1 MQRLLQRA
9 SDSRYVLCTIM
20 LLSTFVVW
28 ECPAC
33 LADELSPEMSKWGQ
47 RYAKDILPIIQSRC
61 IDCHSGKD
69 ADGEF
74 DLSRFTSGDVAAKAG
89 DVWERVA
96 RRIRQNEMPPE
107 GSPGLT
113 DPQKGA
119 FYGWLDSRPDQDL
132 CNQLASDE
140 TQAWYRGHV
149 MSRRLTRTEY
159 RNAIRDLV
167 GLELKPDELPPT
179 DGAGGEGF
187 DTVGDSLFTSPI
199 HMEAYLVAA
208 DRIIETALPDKQ
220 EGASTE
226 VVNARA
232 LILSGMDE
240 KHDPKSDAE
249 RREAAQQCIERFARR
264 AWRRPVAE
272 EELERL
278 LTIYDAAFT
287 RGHAFVSALREPL
300 KAVLISPHFLFV
312 VESEPAGGGVQRI
325 TAHQLAT
332 RLALL
337 IWSSIPDQRLLKLA
351 DEEKLF
357 EETTLRQEV
366 RRMLTD
372 PRAVALGENF
382 GLQWLGLREFGNGPR
397 PDEEVFPQ
405 FSDALAADMRKE
417 AILTVANV
425 FREDEPLTRLVD
437 AQYIYANA
445 RLAEYYGLSISDGAG
460 WQRVELPNRQ
470 RGGVMTMASVLTSAS
485 YPRRT
490 SPVLR
495 GRWILE
501 EVLGSRVPPPPPN
514 VPALEESHEEGK
526 NLTLRERLEVHRQKA
541 ECASCHNRMDP
552 LGFGLENFDGIGR
565 WRESDNGQPIDAAGK
580 LPSGDQFSGP
590 EELKTVILKRSGEF
604 QKHFVRKLIG
614 FAYGR
619 KLNKFDNCVVDHCL
633 KTLKENDLK
642 AAVLIE
648 EIALSFPFQHR
659 YFKSDK

>member
-1 MQRLLQRA
+1 MLRLANRA
-9 SDSRYVLCTIM
+9 QDPPIALCCCVLLT
-20 LLSTFVVW
+20 LLVW
-28 ECPAC
+28 GPHRQGQAE
-33 LADELSPEMSKWGQ
+33 DLSPEMSRWGE

-61 IDCHSGKD
+61 IECHTGDD

-74 DLSRFTSGDVAAKAG
+74 DLSRFANGDSAAKAG
-89 DVWERVA
+89 DVWDRVA

-107 GSPGLT
+107 GSPGLD

-119 FYGWLDSRPDQDL
+119 FNGWLDSRPDQDL

-140 TQAWYRGHV
+140 TQSWYRGHV

-159 RNAIRDLV
+159 RNAVRDLV
-167 GLELKPDELPPT
+167 GVELRPDELPPS

-208 DRIIETALPDKQ
+208 DRIIETALPDSM
-220 EGASTE
+220 EGATAE
-226 VVNARA
+226 VVAARDA
-232 LILSGMDE
+232 IPLGSSISE
-240 KHDPKSDAE
+240 EPASDGD
-249 RREAAQQCIERFARR
+249 RRETAKRCLKQFARR
-264 AWRRPVAE
+264 AWRRPVSGDE
-272 EELERL
+272 VERL
-278 LTIYDAAFT
+278 LTIYDAAAT
-287 RGHAFVSALREPL
+287 REDTFVAALREPL
-300 KAVLISPHFLFV
+300 KAVLVSPHFLFV
-312 VESEPAGGGVQRI
+312 VESEPSGGGVQRI
-325 TAHQLAT
+325 SAHQLAT

-337 IWSSIPDQRLLKLA
+337 IWSSIPDQHLLELA
-351 DEEKLF
+351 DDGKLF
-357 EETTLRQEV
+357 DEATLRQEV
-366 RRMLTD
+366 RRMLAD
-372 PRAVALGENF
+372 PKAVALGENF
-382 GLQWLGLREFGNGPR
+382 GLQWLGLREFGSGTR
-397 PDEEVFPQ
+397 PDAEVFPQ
-405 FSDALAADMRKE
+405 FSDELAADMREE
-417 AILTVANV
+417 AVLTVANV
-425 FREDEPLTRLVD
+425 FRDDEPLTRLVD
-437 AQYIYANA
+437 AQYIYANG
-445 RLAEYYGLSISDGAG
+445 RLAAYYGLETEQDAD
-460 WQRVELPNRQ
+460 WRRVELPDRQ
-470 RGGVMTMASVLTSAS
+470 RGGVMTMASVLTSSS

-526 NLTLRERLEVHRQKA
+526 NLTLREQLEVHRKKA

-565 WRESDNGQPIDAAGK
+565 WRETDNGQPIDSQGK
-580 LPSGDQFSGP
+580 LPSGDTFSGP
-590 EELKTVILKRSGEF
+590 EQLKTVIMKRRGEF

-619 KLNKFDNCVVDHCL
+619 KLNKFDNCVVDECL
-633 KTLKENDLK
+633 KKLKENDLK

-648 EIALSFPFQHR
+648 EIALSYPFQHR

>member
-1 MQRLLQRA
+1 MSLF
-9 SDSRYVLCTIM
+9 VL
-20 LLSTFVVW
+20 W
-28 ECPAC
+28 EYPAC
-33 LADELSPEMSKWGQ
+33 LADELSPEMSRWGD
-47 RYAKDILPIIQSRC
+47 RYTKDILPIIQSRC
-61 IDCHSGKD
+61 IECHSGKD

-74 DLSRFTSGDVAAKAG
+74 DLSRFSSGDIAAKAG
-89 DVWERVA
+89 DIWERVA
-96 RRIRQNEMPPE
+96 RRIRQNEMPPQ
-107 GSPGLT
+107 GSPGLN

-119 FYGWLDSRPDQDL
+119 FNGWLDSRPDQDL

-159 RNAIRDLV
+159 RNAIEDLV
-167 GLELKPDELPPT
+167 GLKLEPHELPPS

-187 DTVGDSLFTSPI
+187 DTVGDALFTSPI
-199 HMEAYLVAA
+199 HMEAYLTVA
-208 DRIIETALPDKQ
+208 DRIIETALPDAYDA
-220 EGASTE
+220 ASSDI
-226 VVNARA
+226 NAARDS
-232 LILSGMDE
+232 ILTGIPVT
-240 KHDPKSDAE
+240 HDPKRVEDN
-249 RREAAQQCIERFARR
+249 RKAAQQCIERFAKR
-264 AWRRPVAE
+264 AWRRPVTDE
-272 EELERL
+272 EVDRL
-278 LTIYDAAFT
+278 LSIYDAALG
-287 RGHAFVSALREPL
+287 RGYVFLAALREPL
-300 KAVLISPHFLFV
+300 KAVLVSPHFLFV

-325 TAHQLAT
+325 TSYQLAT

-337 IWSSIPDQRLLKLA
+337 IWSSIPDARLLELA
-351 DEEKLF
+351 EQEKLF
-357 EETTLRQEV
+357 EETVLRQEV
-366 RRMLTD
+366 RRMLAD
-372 PRAVALGENF
+372 PKAVALGENF

-397 PDEEVFPQ
+397 PDSEVFPL
-405 FSDALAADMRKE
+405 FNDALAADMREE

-425 FREDEPLTRLVD
+425 FREDEPLTRLID
-437 AQYIYANA
+437 AQYIYAND
-445 RLAEYYGLSISDGAG
+445 RLASYYGLEIEEGAD

-470 RGGVMTMASVLTSAS
+470 RGGVMTMASVLTTAS

-514 VPALEESHEEGK
+514 VPALEESHESGK

-565 WRESDNGQPIDAAGK
+565 WRESDNGQPIDSEGK

-619 KLNKFDNCVVDHCL
+619 KLNKFDNCVVDQCM
-633 KTLKENDLK
+633 KRLKESDLK

-648 EIALSFPFQHR
+648 EIALSYPFQHR
-659 YFKSDK
+659 YFKSE